1 MHYLENKH
9 SSSNPSACD
18 AFSHSLNHN
27 VYESSDATQSKGGPR
42 SQHHLLKIIFS
53 VRKLEVVFKFASPGV
68 LRHTL
73 FQGQQLSNS
82 NTFTFSSLMALKC
95 CFTNLL
101 WEINIILYSTFVVW
115 SDYSLCGDYLWRGLS
130 HSSVTGSCTWTG
142 EREEQEI
149 SFFYFQQKTFWT
161 YFLMDE
167 YVKSQKEVVSWLF
180 DLVTYSS
187 FNTL

>member
-1 MHYLENKH
+1 M
-9 SSSNPSACD
+9 
-18 AFSHSLNHN
+18 
-27 VYESSDATQSKGGPR
+27 YESSDATQSKGGPR

-53 VRKLEVVFKFASPGV
+53 VRKLEVVFKFASLGV

-115 SDYSLCGDYLWRGLS
+115 SDYPP
-130 HSSVTGSCTWTG
+130 SVEIICEEGWVTHLLLEAAHEQ
-142 EREEQEI
+142 EREKNKRFHSYIFNKNFLDLLLDGWICEI
-149 SFFYFQQKTFWT
+149 SKGGG
-161 YFLMDE
+161 
-167 YVKSQKEVVSWLF
+167 
-180 DLVTYSS
+180 DLVIWPCYL
-187 FNTL
+187 FFF